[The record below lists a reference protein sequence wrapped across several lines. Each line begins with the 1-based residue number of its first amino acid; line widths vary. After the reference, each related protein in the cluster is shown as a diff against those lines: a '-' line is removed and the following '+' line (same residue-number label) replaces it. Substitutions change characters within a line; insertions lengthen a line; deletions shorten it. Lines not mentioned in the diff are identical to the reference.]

1 MLLPY
6 LSTELWLNIGQCLAD
21 NDLLSL
27 CLTSRQKHNDL
38 INDLVDRG
46 VTASKSWTSCCTTA
60 WLGCPCLEKHPALW
74 AIKNNQLSLLS
85 RLFDRGFEANV
96 RLEKEDQT
104 LMFWGGN
111 SQSEPWSLLT
121 FAIYYNRVDFV
132 RLLLDKGADV
142 NHQTK
147 PNESRQ
153 LLDKGADVNRQ
164 TEPKKSRLI
173 SPLNFAVWNEFSNH
187 ANSEIVGLLLEH
199 DADVDYE
206 GEKNQEIRPL
216 HLALEKGTYNSHFE
230 IVKLLVQNGAAVRY
244 YPRVP
249 RYIGP
254 YTGWTF
260 ALGDLDTLIRA
271 ALMWD
276 NYLEVVEYLNRNSK
290 SHWDSWRRDWLTN
303 TGVFGVDGGVSDE
316 LTSWVNRQFTS
327 SL

>member
-1 MLLPY
+1 MAEY
-6 LSTELWLNIGQCLAD
+6 
-21 NDLLSL
+21 
-27 CLTSRQKHNDL
+27 SRQKHNDL

-216 HLALEKGTYNSHFE
+216 HLALEK
-230 IVKLLVQNGAAVRY
+230 
-244 YPRVP
+244 
-249 RYIGP
+249 
-254 YTGWTF
+254 
-260 ALGDLDTLIRA
+260 DTLIRA

-303 TGVFGVDGGVSDE
+303 TGVFGVDGGIHS
-316 LTSWVNRQFTS
+316 
-327 SL
+327 